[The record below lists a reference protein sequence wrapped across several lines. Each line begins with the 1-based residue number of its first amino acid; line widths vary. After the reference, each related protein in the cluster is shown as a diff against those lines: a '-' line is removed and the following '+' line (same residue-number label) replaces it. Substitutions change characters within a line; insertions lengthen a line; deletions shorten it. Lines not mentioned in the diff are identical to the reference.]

1 LGEDDQVSQ
10 NHALIKIRDVTK
22 VYQMG
27 EVEVR
32 ALRGVSLDV
41 HPGELVAVMG
51 PSGSGKSTLMNILGA
66 LDVPTSGRYVLDGE
80 DVGGMDDD
88 HLAEIRNRKIGF
100 VFQSFNLLP
109 RTSALANVELPL
121 VYAGAKNR
129 RERAIAALELVG
141 LGDRIRHNPNELS
154 GGQQQR
160 VAIARALVNN
170 PSIILADEPT
180 GNLDSKSGAEIM
192 RIFQDLNAQQSITII
207 FVTHEPEIAEHT
219 HRIIRL
225 QDGLIL
231 SDNPVKNPRRA
242 GERAYTR
249 RARDLT
255 HQDEQASTERSM
267 LDTAELHPDAEADSL
282 SLETQAS
289 APQKHEEE
297 EA

>member
-1 LGEDDQVSQ
+1 MCETQPIIE
-10 NHALIKIRDVTK
+10 IKDVTK
-22 VYQMG
+22 IYQMG

-32 ALRGVSLDV
+32 ALRGLSLEIC
-41 HPGELVAVMG
+41 PGELVAIMG

-66 LDVPTSGRYVLDGE
+66 LDIPTSGMYKLGGE

-88 HLAEIRNRKIGF
+88 HLAEVRNRKIGF

-121 VYAGAKNR
+121 VYAGASNR
-129 RERAIAALELVG
+129 KERAVAALELVG

-160 VAIARALVNN
+160 VAIARALVNE

-192 RIFQDLNAQQSITII
+192 RIFQDLNELQGITII

-219 HRIIRL
+219 RRIIRL
-225 QDGLIL
+225 YDGRVL
-231 SDNPVKNPRRA
+231 SDSPVENTREA
-242 GERAYTR
+242 SESAYSR
-249 RARDLT
+249 RARDII
-255 HQDEQASTERSM
+255 EQRGGEANGDIPASTDDEDES
-267 LDTAELHPDAEADSL
+267 LADHDEPSPAE
-282 SLETQAS
+282 TNMQG
-289 APQKHEEE
+289 EEGI
-297 EA
+297 